1 MFLSITIHLECLTC
15 GRVPGGIAGHFDKQT
30 QFTSTMETSETNKAV
45 SRKADDRTTI
55 NHRTFGQEI
64 VGRDINDRQSL
75 DQKIVAGDLGDR
87 QIIEQKTVGRNLSDR
102 RIIVQEDI
110 NREILGCKPV
120 GSWKT
125 TDGRKADD
133 RPAVASEEEQYLKR
147 YRHCRRL
154 IEGDGRFVGMT
165 DEEKDAY
172 AQRLATPEYLDLT
185 CDWAFKYLFQ
195 KHPELLVRLLNDI
208 LQEDIIS
215 VEFRNTELTDISPYD
230 KRILFDLLCRTP
242 GGTILVEMQKV
253 SRSDQRDR
261 LLFYGSRLVTRQ
273 VKRGDEKYVLTPV
286 KVICIM
292 NYEDNHPNSPEE
304 KILYHYSLREVET
317 AEPFGDRMSF
327 YLLELPRIMRY
338 TDEYDS
344 PVAAWCRIFR
354 NFAIFAK
361 SRSEKDARFS
371 KLERAMRVSGL
382 DDKEIEDYFSD
393 MMTEKEMRPY
403 IEGARQQGYR
413 KGFKAGAEQGMA
425 EGIEK
430 TIEKVAKSLLSL
442 GVPVEQIGIATGL
455 SSERI
460 EALR

>member
-1 MFLSITIHLECLTC
+1 M
-15 GRVPGGIAGHFDKQT
+15 R
-30 QFTSTMETSETNKAV
+30 TSERKCAV
-45 SRKADDRTTI
+45 RRKADDQTTI
-55 NHRTFGQEI
+55 NQETIEQEI
-64 VGRDINDRQSL
+64 VGRDLI
-75 DQKIVAGDLGDR
+75 DQ

-102 RIIVQEDI
+102 RIIGQEDV
-110 NREILGCKPV
+110 NRETSGCKSV
-120 GSWKT
+120 GSCKT
-125 TDGRKADD
+125 TGGSKSVDCPDA
-133 RPAVASEEEQYLKR
+133 ASEEEQYLKR

-195 KHPELLVRLLNDI
+195 NHPDLLVRLLNDI
-208 LQEDIIS
+208 LQEDITS
-215 VEFRNTELTDISPYD
+215 VEFRNTELTEMSSQD

-242 GGTILVEMQKV
+242 GGTILVEMQRA
-253 SRSDQRDR
+253 SRLDQRDR

-273 VKRGDEKYVLTPV
+273 VKRGDEKYVLAPV

-292 NYEDNHPNSPEE
+292 NYEDDHPDSPVE
-304 KILYHYSLREVET
+304 KILYHYRLREVET
-317 AEPFGDRMSF
+317 AELFGDRMSF

-361 SRSEKDARFS
+361 SRSEKDAEFER
-371 KLERAMRVSGL
+371 LERAMRVSGL
-382 DDKEIEDYFSD
+382 DDKEIDNYFSD

-403 IEGARQQGYR
+403 IEGAEYQGYR
-413 KGFKAGAEQGMA
+413 KGFKAGVEQGTA
-425 EGIEK
+425 EGVEKGIEK
-430 TIEKVAKSLLSL
+430 GMEKGIEKVAKSMLSL
-442 GVPVEQIGIATGL
+442 GIPVEQIGIATGL
-455 SSERI
+455 SQERI
-460 EALR
+460 EALRHA

>member
-1 MFLSITIHLECLTC
+1 
-15 GRVPGGIAGHFDKQT
+15 
-30 QFTSTMETSETNKAV
+30 METSERNEAV
-45 SRKADDRTTI
+45 RRKADDQTTI
-55 NHRTFGQEI
+55 NQETINQETIEQRSIEQRSFDQGTFEQGSIEREAMDHEI
-64 VGRDINDRQSL
+64 VGRDLNGQH
-75 DQKIVAGDLGDR
+75 A
-87 QIIEQKTVGRNLSDR
+87 IEQVE
-102 RIIVQEDI
+102 VI
-110 NREILGCKPV
+110 NKETTGCK
-120 GSWKT
+120 
-125 TDGRKADD
+125 A
-133 RPAVASEEEQYLKR
+133 AE
-147 YRHCRRL
+147 L
-154 IEGDGRFVGMT
+154 IEDDGRFVGMT

-195 KHPELLVRLLNDI
+195 KHPDLLIALLNDI
-208 LQEDIIS
+208 LNEKISS
-215 VEFRNTELTDISPYD
+215 VEFRNTELTDVAPSD
-230 KRILFDLLCRTP
+230 KRILFDLLCQTP
-242 GGTILVEMQKV
+242 NGTILVEMQKA
-253 SRSDQRDR
+253 SRFDQRDR
-261 LLFYGSRLVTRQ
+261 LFFYGSRLVTRQ
-273 VKRGDEKYVLTPV
+273 VKRGDEEYVLAPV
-286 KVICIM
+286 KIICIM
-292 NYEDNHPNSPEE
+292 NYEDEHPNSPDD
-304 KILYHYSLREVET
+304 KILYHYRTQEIET
-317 AEPFGDRMSF
+317 GEPFGSQMSF
-327 YLLELPRIMRY
+327 FLLELPRVMRY
-338 TDEYDS
+338 TDEYES
-344 PVAAWCRIFR
+344 PIAGWCRIFR